1 MGSTLSAS
9 SSCASEETSR
19 QTLVGSA
26 LSAGLEWASL
36 TDESASS
43 DYSQK
48 SLLELHRKSLQGQLG
63 NLLSRISAPKILAR
77 LIEKD
82 GASQSVT
89 FRMPEDHVS
98 SEALGSLLSGLPIQV
113 DNYMQKFEVSKALE
127 AIFEA
132 IAAVSDLT

>member
-1 MGSTLSAS
+1 
-9 SSCASEETSR
+9 
-19 QTLVGSA
+19 
-26 LSAGLEWASL
+26 LEWASL
-36 TDESASS
+36 TDEIASS